1 MQITTIKGTGIKART
16 FTAALQPV
24 TVIAGPNDSGKTAIA
39 DAVRLALLGYIPEL
53 GKTNAATF
61 AIASGSEM
69 TIEAEIE
76 GLGTISRKWR
86 KTAKTVTATAT
97 GAESIG
103 EATPIAMMD
112 ARDYFSRSPAGQI
125 SLLFSLIE
133 LDESKFSS
141 ETIRTELIDAEPD
154 FAETVARLAVKQ
166 GDSMEAWIIA
176 TMEKFTAEIKS
187 AKETAERF
195 NGAAQSIIQ
204 LREQKPIID
213 AAAATQ
219 KDAEIRESI
228 DRLGKEKAVFEAQ
241 GRAVMQI
248 EQNRA
253 KLAAS
258 LKAIT
263 EKVREG
269 LRESK
274 VIAGELESAVAM
286 EAGLAA
292 DLRTESARWEQY
304 KAGQWQREKLTREI
318 AQIQIPPESVGPDRL
333 RELEA
338 VITEN
343 ALKPNEYGIAEQALN
358 SERFNADA
366 KTIARINRE
375 QEIAAHDDRYRSQ
388 SQADKC
394 PTCGTC
400 GDAWKTALR
409 TKYEAEKAELLAR
422 WEAEKAAE
430 SEATVKHKAA
440 SREIAK
446 LRDKMQTAQLAR
458 ESLHRFEGEIATRQV
473 AVARLAAKQV
483 ELASLET
490 GGGMN
495 EPKKTAIH
503 IQTEALIA
511 KLRAELIEATE
522 SERAAEE
529 MRSIDARI
537 QELPPEDPNDPDAR
551 AYSLECEISELRED
565 LAASAET
572 LKLVSAQLAEE
583 KTLIES
589 REASDK
595 ATNEMKAMKALRD
608 LLAKKREEMI
618 NESVGPILGTVNFF
632 TRNIIPT
639 ALEYRD
645 GEIGRFNGPSW
656 VPVRAMGGT
665 HQAAVYAGINA
676 ALGTKA
682 PAKIV
687 IVDEMGRFDTANK
700 RQFVR
705 NIQHAIR
712 NGLIDQF
719 IGIDTAPAEW
729 RMIATS
735 DPDAAT
741 KTALA
746 ILETPL

>member
-1 MQITTIKGTGIKART
+1 MKITNIEATGIKART
-16 FTAALQPV
+16 FKAALHPV
-24 TVIAGPNDSGKTAIA
+24 TIIAGPNDSGKTAIA

-61 AIASGSEM
+61 TLASGSEM
-69 TIEAEIE
+69 TIAAQID
-76 GLGTISRKWR
+76 GKTIARKWR
-86 KTAKTVTATAT
+86 KAGDTVRATSED
-97 GAESIG
+97 GIGLAE
-103 EATPIAMMD
+103 TPIAMMD
-112 ARDYFSRSPAGQI
+112 ASDYFGRSAAGQI
-125 SLLFSLIE
+125 SLLFSLIQ
-133 LDESKFSS
+133 LDDSKFTR
-141 ETIRTELIDAEPD
+141 EAICAELKQAEPNFSKEID
-154 FAETVARLAVKQ
+154 RICGGK
-166 GDSMEAWIIA
+166 GDSMEAWIVA
-176 TMEKFTAEIKS
+176 TMEKFAAESKS

-195 NGAAQSIIQ
+195 NGAAQGIIQ
-204 LREQKPIID
+204 LRQEKPIIN
-213 AAAATQ
+213 AAEAMERD
-219 KDAEIRESI
+219 KKIREKI
-228 DRLGKEKAVFEAQ
+228 DQIGKEKAVCEAQ
-241 GRAVMQI
+241 GRAVMEI
-248 EQNRA
+248 EQKRA

-258 LKAIT
+258 MTAAAGKIRDG
-263 EKVREG
+263 VRD
-269 LRESK
+269 SK
-274 VIAGELESAVAM
+274 IIAGELESAVAM
-286 EAGLAA
+286 EAGFAA
-292 DLRTESARWEQY
+292 DLRTESARWDQY
-304 KAGQWQREKLTREI
+304 NQQQWQREKLAREI
-318 AQIQIPPESVGPDRL
+318 AQMTIPPESIGPDRL

-343 ALKPNEYGIAEQALN
+343 AVKPNECAIAEQALN
-358 SERFNADA
+358 SERFNLDT

-375 QEIAAHDDRYRSQ
+375 AEISQHVDRYRAQ

-400 GDAWKTALR
+400 GDAWKTALFA
-409 TKYEAEKAELLAR
+409 KFESEQSELAKLLEKEEAAEKE
-422 WEAEKAAE
+422 AAE
-430 SEATVKHKAA
+430 KHKAA
-440 SREIAK
+440 SVELAK
-446 LRDKMQTAQLAR
+446 IRDKMQTAQLAR
-458 ESLHRFEGEIATRQV
+458 ESLHRFEGEIATREV
-473 AVARLAAKQV
+473 ALAQRTAKQV
-483 ELASLET
+483 ELALLET

-551 AYSLECEISELRED
+551 AYSLECEINELRED

-608 LLAKKREEMI
+608 LLAKKREGMI

-682 PAKIV
+682 PARIV

-729 RMIATS
+729 RMIQTG
-735 DPDAAT
+735 DPDTAT
-741 KTALA
+741 ETALA